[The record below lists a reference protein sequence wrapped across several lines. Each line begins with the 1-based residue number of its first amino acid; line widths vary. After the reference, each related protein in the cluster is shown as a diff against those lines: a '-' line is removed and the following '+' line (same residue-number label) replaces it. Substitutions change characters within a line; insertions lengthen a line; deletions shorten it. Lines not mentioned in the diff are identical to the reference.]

1 VSTVTAR
8 CLDGGMQPFGAIP
21 LERRTRDLKL
31 TQVPMRG
38 SAPSR
43 ELDIA
48 RRSERP
54 ADFEAQV
61 LTHLDA
67 AYALA
72 RYLTRRS
79 DVAEDIV
86 QDAILRAYRG
96 FDALRGENVRAW
108 LLAIVR
114 NCFLTWKAKAGSVI
128 EVDAEEARRTSGSAD
143 EEGKTLETPESILID
158 REHHK
163 AIRSLIENLPHPYR
177 ETLILR
183 DIEDLSYRD
192 IAGITGVPIGTVMS
206 RLARA
211 RTMLAAAWQGSEMTS
226 AMGRRP

>member
-1 VSTVTAR
+1 
-8 CLDGGMQPFGAIP
+8 MQPFGAIP

-31 TQVPMRG
+31 TQVSMRG

-67 AYALA
+67 AYTLA

-96 FDALRGENVRAW
+96 FDTLRGENVRAW

-114 NCFLTWKAKAGSVI
+114 NCFLSWTAKQGTVT
-128 EVDAEEARRTSGSAD
+128 EVMDAEEVQTSPGYPD
-143 EEGKTLETPESILID
+143 EEGKTLETPESILLE
-158 REHHK
+158 REQNE
-163 AIRSLIENLPHPYR
+163 AIRSLIERIPHPYR
-177 ETLILR
+177 EALVLR

-211 RTMLAAAWQGSEMTS
+211 RKMFAAAWLGTEITS
-226 AMGRRP
+226 AMEKRP

>member
-1 VSTVTAR
+1 M
-8 CLDGGMQPFGAIP
+8 LPFGAIP

-31 TQVPMRG
+31 TQVSMRG

-61 LTHLDA
+61 LTRLDA
-67 AYALA
+67 AYTLA

-96 FDALRGENVRAW
+96 FDTLRGENVRAW

-114 NCFLTWKAKAGSVI
+114 NCFLSWTAKQGTVT
-128 EVDAEEARRTSGSAD
+128 EVMDAEEAQTAGALPARNAVPRQQPGSIA
-143 EEGKTLETPESILID
+143 SA
-158 REHHK
+158 
-163 AIRSLIENLPHPYR
+163 AIP
-177 ETLILR
+177 
-183 DIEDLSYRD
+183 
-192 IAGITGVPIGTVMS
+192 
-206 RLARA
+206 
-211 RTMLAAAWQGSEMTS
+211 
-226 AMGRRP
+226 